1 MNLFRISP
9 DDLYTWAFKG
19 SQNVI
24 VNIKGNSKD
33 GFTYLVT
40 ISADRKAFPIKLIL
54 KGSTTL
60 KKSNWFGS
68 GHYISAP
75 NNMDE
80 VSVENWLILILFF

>member
-40 ISADRKAFPIKLIL
+40 ISADRKTFSNKINLKRKYYTEKVKLVWFWTSYS
-54 KGSTTL
+54 ST
-60 KKSNWFGS
+60 KQHG
-68 GHYISAP
+68 
-75 NNMDE
+75 
-80 VSVENWLILILFF
+80 